1 MNKISIVI
9 PVYNSSDCL
18 EELDKRISMVLENYE
33 LILVN
38 DGSADNSWEIIRQI
52 TSKNKKVIGINLM
65 KNSGQDNAIMAGLSQ
80 VTGEYVVIMD
90 DDLQH
95 DPADIPSLYNA
106 IQGGYDVCY
115 ANFKSKKQALWKN
128 FGSRFNGWVA
138 DKIISKPPH
147 LYLSPFKIMSR
158 RIADEI
164 TTYSGPYPYIDGL
177 IFRITSSITQ
187 VDAEHHD
194 RFSGKSNYNLIRSVR
209 VFLKLATSFS
219 VTPLRISSMVGFFTS
234 NLAVLLALYYLAEY
248 FISGTSIPGWT
259 SLILL
264 VLFFGPYSTFPG
276 VARRVHR
283 KNIYVH

>member
-1 MNKISIVI
+1 
-9 PVYNSSDCL
+9 
-18 EELDKRISMVLENYE
+18 
-33 LILVN
+33 
-38 DGSADNSWEIIRQI
+38 
-52 TSKNKKVIGINLM
+52 M

-164 TTYSGPYPYIDGL
+164 TTYSGPIL
-177 IFRITSSITQ
+177 I
-187 VDAEHHD
+187 
-194 RFSGKSNYNLIRSVR
+194 
-209 VFLKLATSFS
+209 
-219 VTPLRISSMVGFFTS
+219 
-234 NLAVLLALYYLAEY
+234 
-248 FISGTSIPGWT
+248 
-259 SLILL
+259 
-264 VLFFGPYSTFPG
+264 
-276 VARRVHR
+276 
-283 KNIYVH
+283 